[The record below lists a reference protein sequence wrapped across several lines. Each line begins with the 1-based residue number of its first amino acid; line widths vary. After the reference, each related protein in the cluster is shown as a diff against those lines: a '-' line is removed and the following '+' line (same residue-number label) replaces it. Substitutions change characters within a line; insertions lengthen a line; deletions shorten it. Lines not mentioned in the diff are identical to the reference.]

1 MPYIKTRTNTSI
13 SKEQESEIKTR
24 LGNAITNLGKSEQ
37 WLMVDFDQNCNLYFQ
52 GSNDKLIAYVEVK
65 LYGNAS
71 SDAYNKMTNEISNIL
86 NEILNIDKNNIYVS
100 YYPTDNWGWNG
111 NNF

>member
-1 MPYIKTRTNTSI
+1 MPYIKTRTNSNI
-13 SKEQESEIKTR
+13 SKEQELEIKKR
-24 LGNAITNLGKSEQ
+24 LGDAISNLGKSEQ
-37 WLMVDFDQNCNLYFQ
+37 WLMVDFDSNCNLYFQ
-52 GSNDKLIAYVEVK
+52 GSNDNLIAYVEVK

-71 SDAYNKMTNEISNIL
+71 RDQYSNMTNDISNIL
-86 NEILNIDKNNIYVS
+86 NEVLNINKNNIYVS